1 MPRAENLSRTM
12 PANDYRR
19 RHGNALQCA
28 VVGAQHEHGSA
39 ASRLTA
45 RRLIVFLAPLTEM
58 SMHLGREIIAV
69 CGSFAA
75 AGLRHVTIHAGAH
88 RAHFLVT
95 WRTP

>member
-1 MPRAENLSRTM
+1 
-12 PANDYRR
+12 
-19 RHGNALQCA
+19 
-28 VVGAQHEHGSA
+28 
-39 ASRLTA
+39 
-45 RRLIVFLAPLTEM
+45 M